1 MFFEGADRKLK
12 LFKFNELLGRGSK
25 EKVGSPKMK
34 VFPTMCMKTN
44 SNKFQ
49 HFEFETMY
57 MKSKD
62 L

>member
-1 MFFEGADRKLK
+1 MLLQGLDQKVKPLK
-12 LFKFNELLGRGSK
+12 LNELLGGDRKKSWG
-25 EKVGSPKMK
+25 PQKMK
-34 VFPTMCMKTN
+34 ERLTMCMKTN

-49 HFEFETMY
+49 HFESETMY